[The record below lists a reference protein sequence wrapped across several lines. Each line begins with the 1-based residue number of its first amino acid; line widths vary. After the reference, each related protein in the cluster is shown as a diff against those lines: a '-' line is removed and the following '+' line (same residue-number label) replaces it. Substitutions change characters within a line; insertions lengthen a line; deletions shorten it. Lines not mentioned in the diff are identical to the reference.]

1 MRDAWQAAEPVI
13 GSILYLLV
21 TADLLLTVLYARL
34 GGQGVARLG
43 AGFLSNFI
51 GRGVRSFLVALGS
64 KTHKRDAALSFA
76 GPLTVVLLP
85 MAWTWFL
92 TLAIALVIHPKLG
105 TTVVASQG
113 TTVTDFITA
122 LYAAGTSLA
131 ITGSSEYIPASD
143 AMRLLYLS
151 DSIVGTSVMTLTLT
165 YLMQVYPALQRR
177 NAIAMAIHSY
187 TGRTGDAARFVAA
200 LLPSGDVSPTASNLA
215 NVGEDLVE
223 VGESY
228 HFYPVLFYFRPPA
241 VAYADVRFVTVA
253 LDATTIMRS
262 AVSDDLVRRVG
273 NAAPAL
279 LVRDAALNLS
289 KTLEGTFIDE
299 DADKAGWPAPDT
311 EARWRARFDRAWK
324 VLEAARVPLAED
336 RDAAVHR
343 YIAERSEWQPRL
355 DTLGEHASFG
365 RDEIDPA
372 LWPPPRSSI
381 MAVPSTLPEAPR

>member
-1 MRDAWQAAEPVI
+1 MRDAWQAAEPVL
-13 GSILYLLV
+13 GGILYLLV
-21 TADLLLTVLYARL
+21 MVDLLLTVLYARL
-34 GGQGVARLG
+34 GSEGAARLG

-51 GRGVRSFLVALGS
+51 GRTVRRAFVAVGS
-64 KTHKRDAALSFA
+64 ALHKRDAVLSFS
-76 GPLTVVLLP
+76 GPVTVVLLP
-85 MAWTWFL
+85 FAWTWIL
-92 TLAIALVIHPKLG
+92 TLAIALMIHPRLG
-105 TTVVASQG
+105 TTIVASQG
-113 TTVTDFITA
+113 PTVTDFMTA

-143 AMRLLYLS
+143 AMRFLYLA
-151 DSIVGTSVMTLTLT
+151 DAIVGTSVMTLTLT

-177 NAIAMAIHSY
+177 NAIAMSIHSY

-200 LLPSGDVSPTASNLA
+200 LLPAGDVSPTASNLA

-228 HFYPVLFYFRPPA
+228 HFYPVLFYFRPPS
-241 VAYADVRFVTVA
+241 VPYADVRFVTVA
-253 LDATTIMRS
+253 LDATTLMRS
-262 AVSDDLVRRVG
+262 AVSEELVRRVG
-273 NAAPAL
+273 NSAPAL

-299 DADKAGWPAPDT
+299 NADKAGWPAPET

-336 RDAAVHR
+336 RAAAEHR

-355 DTLGEHASFG
+355 DTLGEFASFG

-372 LWPPPRSSI
+372 LWPGKSSPIMAIPSTVPEPPR
-381 MAVPSTLPEAPR
+381 